1 MSFLPKSNAEV
12 DKYDSLEILKN
23 RFAKG
28 EISEDDYQRMRELLL
43 T

>member
-1 MSFLPKSNAEV
+1 MSFLSKSNAEV